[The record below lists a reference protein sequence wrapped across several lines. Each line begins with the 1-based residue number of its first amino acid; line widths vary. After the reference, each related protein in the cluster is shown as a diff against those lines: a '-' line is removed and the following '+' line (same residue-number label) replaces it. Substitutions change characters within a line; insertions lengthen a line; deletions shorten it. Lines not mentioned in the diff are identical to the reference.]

1 MYGETS
7 QNSYSA
13 RAMLGRSFL
22 PVRIVAGLP
31 LFSRTWVG
39 AALLLFLVGGARP
52 AFSALDTPTEAATV
66 GRNEPITPV
75 PLTVAT
81 DPKRMA
87 LGERLFNDVRLSH
100 NNQQSCATCHPL
112 DRGGMDGLPRA
123 VLSDNGVQRRNTPTI
138 FNVGLNSTYN
148 WDGVAYT
155 LEDHTEIILS
165 SPNLMNLTW
174 PTLLTKLRA
183 DASYVAAFNDAYPQG
198 LAPVT
203 VVDAIVSFERSLLTP
218 NARFDRYLRGER
230 DALTERE
237 QAGYQLFKDYG
248 CVSCHQGV
256 NVGGNL
262 HQKFGVFEKV
272 TAGKGTTVDLGR
284 ISITNIPRDREV
296 FRVPSL
302 RNVAVTAPYFHDG
315 RASTLENAVET
326 MVKAQLGRTLGQEE
340 IGLIVGFLRTLTG
353 EYQGRLLAAHGAEVR

>member
-7 QNSYSA
+7 QDRYSA
-13 RAMLGRSFL
+13 RAL
-22 PVRIVAGLP
+22 PRRFSPIVRIVAGLH
-31 LFSRTWVG
+31 LFSRMWVD
-39 AALLLFLVGGARP
+39 AVLLLFLMGGACP
-52 AFSALDTPTEAATV
+52 ASGVLEPPTEASKA

-75 PLTVAT
+75 PLIVAT
-81 DPKRMA
+81 NPKRVA
-87 LGERLFNDVRLSH
+87 LGERLFNDVRLSY
-100 NNQQSCATCHPL
+100 NNQQSCATCHPI
-112 DRGGMDGLPRA
+112 DKGGMDGLPRA
-123 VLSDNGVQRRNTPTI
+123 VLSDNGGQRRNTPTI

-165 SPNLMNLTW
+165 SPNLMNITW
-174 PTLLTKLRA
+174 PTLLAKLRS

-198 LAPVT
+198 LARVT
-203 VVDAIVSFERSLLTP
+203 VVDAIASFERSLLTP

-262 HQKFGVFEKV
+262 HQKFGVFERVAADKS
-272 TAGKGTTVDLGR
+272 ATVDLGR
-284 ISITNIPRDREV
+284 ISITNVPRDREV

-315 RASTLENAVET
+315 RAPTLEDAVVT
-326 MVKAQLGRTLGQEE
+326 MVKAQLGRTLEQEE
-340 IGLIVGFLRTLTG
+340 IGLIVDFLRTLTG
-353 EYQGRLLAAHGAEVR
+353 EYQGRLLAPHGAEVR